1 MPAVFQQ
8 MSDALATTVEAVSPS
23 IVRVEA
29 RRRLPATGIAWRRDG
44 IIVTAHHVIEQDE
57 DMRLGLHSGQTVTAT
72 LVGRDPTTDLAV
84 LRATTPELVPPV
96 WAEPDGASLRLGH
109 LALAL
114 GRPGRSV
121 QATLGLVSRRGES
134 WRTPAGGLIDCYI
147 QTDIV
152 MYPGFS
158 GGPLVNAAGQ
168 VVGLNTSALLRGLSL
183 TVPVATMRRVV
194 EMLLAH
200 GKIRR
205 GYLGV
210 STQAVRL
217 PAVLMETLQQETGLL
232 VMTVEP
238 NSPAEQGGLLL
249 GDTLVTMDGAPV
261 RHPDALLTFLSADR
275 MHTAVLVRLV
285 RGGQLQERSIVIGER
300 P

>member
-1 MPAVFQQ
+1 MAEVLQQ
-8 MSDALATTVEAVSPS
+8 LSEALAATVEAVSPS

-29 RRRLPATGIAWRRDG
+29 RRRFPATGMVWARDG
-44 IIVTAHHVIEQDE
+44 IIVTAHHVLERDDNI
-57 DMRLGLHSGQTVTAT
+57 RLGLHGGETITAT

-84 LRATTPELVPPV
+84 LRTTTQELVPPV

-121 QATLGLVSRRGES
+121 RATLGIVSARGES
-134 WRTPAGGLIDCYI
+134 WRTPAGGRIDHYI

-158 GGPLVNAAGQ
+158 GGPLVNATGQ
-168 VVGLNTSALLRGLSL
+168 VVGLNSSALLRELSL
-183 TVPVATMRRVV
+183 TVPIATMRRVV
-194 EMLLAH
+194 EALLVH

-210 STQAVRL
+210 STQAVRM
-217 PAVLMETLQQETGLL
+217 PAALQESLQQETGLL

-238 NSPAEQGGLLL
+238 NSPAEQDGLLL
-249 GDTLVTMDGAPV
+249 GDVLVAIEDTPV
-261 RHPDALLTFLSADR
+261 RHPDDLLTCLSADR
-275 MHTAVLVRLV
+275 IHTAVRVRLV
-285 RGGQLQERSIVIGER
+285 RGGELQERSIVVGER
-300 P
+300 

>member
-1 MPAVFQQ
+1 MTAVFQQ
-8 MSDALATTVEAVSPS
+8 MSDALAATVEAVSPS
-23 IVRVEA
+23 VVRVEA
-29 RRRLPATGIAWRRDG
+29 RRRFPATGIVWRRDG
-44 IIVTAHHVIEQDE
+44 IIVTAHHVIERD
-57 DMRLGLHSGQTVTAT
+57 DNIRLGLSGGQTVTAT

-84 LRATTPELVPPV
+84 LRTTTSELVPPV
-96 WAEPDGASLRLGH
+96 WAEPDGSSVRVGH
-109 LALAL
+109 LALGL
-114 GRPGRSV
+114 GRPGQSV
-121 QATLGLVSRRGES
+121 QATLGIISVRGES
-134 WRTPAGGLIDCYI
+134 WRTPAGGLMDHYI

-168 VVGLNTSALLRGLSL
+168 IVGLNTSALLREISL

-194 EMLLAH
+194 EVLLAH
-200 GKIRR
+200 GKISR

-217 PAVLMETLQQETGLL
+217 PAVLKETLQQETGLL

-249 GDTLVTMDGAPV
+249 GDVLVTMDGTPV
-261 RHPDALLTFLSADR
+261 RHPDDLLTCLSADR
-275 MHTAVLVRLV
+275 IRTAVLVRLV
-285 RGGQLQERSIVIGER
+285 RGGELQERSIVIGER
-300 P
+300 Q

>member
-1 MPAVFQQ
+1 MTEVFQQ
-8 MSDALATTVEAVSPS
+8 ISDALAATVEAMGPS

-29 RRRLPATGIAWRRDG
+29 RRRFPATGIVWTRDG
-44 IIVTAHHVIEQDE
+44 IIVTAHHVLEQDE
-57 DMRLGLHSGQTVTAT
+57 NIRLGLPGGQIVTAT

-84 LRATTPELVPPV
+84 LRVTAQELVPPV

-109 LALAL
+109 LVLAL

-121 QATLGLVSRRGES
+121 QATLGIVSVRGES
-134 WRTPAGGLIDCYI
+134 WRTPVGGLIEHYI

-168 VVGLNTSALLRGLSL
+168 VIGLNTSALLRGLSL

-194 EMLLAH
+194 EVLLAH
-200 GKIRR
+200 GKISR
-205 GYLGV
+205 GYLGI

-217 PAVLMETLQQETGLL
+217 PAVLMEPLQQETGLL

-249 GDTLVTMDGAPV
+249 GDVLVTMDGTPV
-261 RHPDALLTFLSADR
+261 RHPDDLLTFLSADR
-275 MHTAVLVRLV
+275 IHTAVLVRLV
-285 RGGQLQERSIVIGER
+285 RGGQFQERSIVIGER
-300 P
+300 A